1 MKTVHN
7 EDSHVKKLLPLAI
20 IASIYCSNAHSTV
33 PEFCN
38 SITTRDINSCPDF
51 LLRESDKK
59 LNEKYKQLLASIPE
73 KSKAI
78 LIKSQRPWISYRD
91 KTCQVY
97 QPDSEGKYPDGSHAG
112 NEAYAEKKNCETDIT
127 DSRTIELETLLN
139 YGINHT
145 YKKFKK
151 YTIQNN
157 QSLDEE
163 KLKEEIIRRAEKN
176 SYWKK
181 YADVNCTLSRALYDE
196 ETSNCLSRL
205 AFFDQ
210 PTPDQKHEN

>member
-7 EDSHVKKLLPLAI
+7 EDSNVKKILPLAI

-38 SITTRDINSCPDF
+38 SITTRDINSCSDF
-51 LLRESDKK
+51 LLREPDKK
-59 LNEKYKQLLASIPE
+59 LNEKYKQPLNPTPE
-73 KSKAI
+73 KYKTI
-78 LIKSQRPWISYRD
+78 LIKSQRLWISYRD
-91 KTCQVY
+91 KTCKVY

-112 NEAYAEKKNCETDIT
+112 NEAYAEKKNCETEIT
-127 DSRTIELETLLN
+127 DSRTIELETLLKH
-139 YGINHT
+139 GINHA

-181 YADVNCTLSRALYDE
+181 YADVNCTLRDGL
-196 ETSNCLSRL
+196 
-205 AFFDQ
+205 
-210 PTPDQKHEN
+210 K